1 MKVDWWL
8 IAPCI
13 LLSTI
18 GFTLL
23 KAVSPELANTQLL
36 FIGISTA
43 FFLLFSQTDYLLFF
57 SLFTI
62 EYFLSLI
69 FLLTPYLFG
78 TISRGAV
85 RWIQIG
91 SFSLQPSEVIKP
103 FLVIAFSMIA
113 SSQIDKKLILL
124 ILSVIPPSAI
134 IFLQP
139 DLGTTLVILVGWST
153 LLLTQIS
160 FKTVLVT
167 LVSLSILAAPVY
179 NFLLH
184 DYQRQRIQTFINPY
198 QDPLG
203 KGYHVIQSIIATG
216 SGGFLG
222 KGLGHGTQSQLR
234 FLPEYHTDFIFAT
247 LSESFGFIGSLA
259 VVITYMFLIWRIY
272 QISQM
277 AASKSSS
284 FFCIASA
291 ALLSFQIFVNIGM
304 NIGLAPVTGV
314 TLPFLSYGGSS
325 LLSLGITI
333 GIINSISVSRR
344 PELG

>member
-1 MKVDWWL
+1 
-8 IAPCI
+8 
-13 LLSTI
+13 
-18 GFTLL
+18 
-23 KAVSPELANTQLL
+23 
-36 FIGISTA
+36 
-43 FFLLFSQTDYLLFF
+43 
-57 SLFTI
+57 
-62 EYFLSLI
+62 
-69 FLLTPYLFG
+69 
-78 TISRGAV
+78 
-85 RWIQIG
+85 
-91 SFSLQPSEVIKP
+91 
-103 FLVIAFSMIA
+103 MIA